1 MSSVNKAII
10 LGRIGRDPETRYM
23 PDGSA
28 VCNFSVATNE
38 TWKDKEGNKQEKTEW
53 HNVVMYR
60 KLAEIADKYLKS
72 GSQVYIEG
80 RLQTR
85 KWQDKT
91 SGQDRFS
98 TEIVADEMKMLGGK
112 SGGESGSGP
121 TQASEE
127 QRPSR
132 QQAQTTSKPQSFDD
146 DDFESDIPF

>member
-28 VCNFSVATNE
+28 VCNFSIATNE
-38 TWKDKEGNKQEKTEW
+38 TWKDKNTGERKEKAEF
-53 HNVVMYR
+53 HNIVMYK
-60 KLAEIADKYLKS
+60 KLAEIACQYLKK

-91 SGQDRFS
+91 TGQDKYV

-112 SGGESGSGP
+112 PGESSGERHGGPAKQDGKP
-121 TQASEE
+121 TA
-127 QRPSR
+127 
-132 QQAQTTSKPQSFDD
+132 KPDQWV
-146 DDFESDIPF
+146 DDFDSELPPF